1 MNKCT
6 RSAFLDD
13 ISINI
18 LKIVDN
24 IVLLTLNKRRHLFNR
39 EVYDYTWI
47 KYLQTISLT
56 KRSCKLWDELRN
68 LLNQRIFCVLIS
80 LSVIFLFFL
89 HFFCGPHY
97 NKIFGI
103 TISTISL
110 EKEYISDNSINQCH
124 FCAYNFFPWFRRL
137 QTFGAFRFTEMYASL
152 IGNDSVTYQRRL
164 SKEKL
169 FQTEDVL
176 K

>member
-24 IVLLTLNKRRHLFNR
+24 IVLLTLNKRRHLFDR
-39 EVYDYTWI
+39 DVYDYTWT
-47 KYLQTISLT
+47 KYLQPISLT
-56 KRSCKLWDELRN
+56 KRSCKFWDELRK

-124 FCAYNFFPWFRRL
+124 FCAYNFFPRFRRL

-152 IGNDSVTYQRRL
+152 IGNDNVTYQQRL